1 MPQYVRKRTDGKR
14 RGPYRVR
21 MEKIRHA
28 NSSVHHDDL
37 QVKIL
42 VMGHTYE
49 WSNILLAKVRF
60 SGTFELMTSAWERLL
75 GYARH
80 EFAGKTLRQIMGL
93 EERIPVTAIAA
104 ILDQRNPAPVDMN
117 VCCRNGQIKSLRL
130 HRRFDLDERAVYI
143 LAEEAREHGPGDRP
157 PRAG

>member
-1 MPQYVRKRTDGKR
+1 MDT
-14 RGPYRVR
+14 
-21 MEKIRHA
+21 IRHA
-28 NSSVHHDDL
+28 SSSARPDDL

-60 SGTFELMTSAWERLL
+60 SGTFELMTSAWEKLL

-93 EERIPVTAIAA
+93 NERIPITAIAA
-104 ILDQRNPAPVDMN
+104 ILDERNPAPVDLN

-130 HRRFDLDERAVYI
+130 HRRFDRGERAVYI
-143 LAEEAREHGPGDRP
+143 LAEETGEDGPGDRP

>member
-1 MPQYVRKRTDGKR
+1 
-14 RGPYRVR
+14 
-21 MEKIRHA
+21 MERIRHA
-28 NSSVHHDDL
+28 NSSARPDDL

-80 EFAGKTLRQIMGL
+80 EFAGKTLRQLMGL
-93 EERIPVTAIAA
+93 KERIPIAAVAA
-104 ILDQRNPAPVDMN
+104 ILDERNPAPVDLK

-130 HRRFDLDERAVYI
+130 HRRFDPNERAMYI
-143 LAEEAREHGPGDRP
+143 LAEETEEHGPDDRP
-157 PRAG
+157 PGRV

>member
-1 MPQYVRKRTDGKR
+1 MYVPKRTDAKQ

-28 NSSVHHDDL
+28 NSSVRPDDL
-37 QVKIL
+37 QVKVL
-42 VMGHTYE
+42 VNGHAYE

-80 EFAGKTLRQIMGL
+80 EFAEKTLRQLMGL
-93 EERIPVTAIAA
+93 KEHIPITVVAA
-104 ILDQRNPAPVDMN
+104 ILDERNPAPVDLK
-117 VCCRNGQIKSLRL
+117 VYSRSGQIKNLRL
-130 HRRFDLDERAVYI
+130 HRRFDPDERAVYI
-143 LAEEAREHGPGDRP
+143 LAEEASPRRDGPDDRP
-157 PRAG
+157 AGAA